1 MTTDTFSLVYKA
13 HTLAINAQTTHIRV
27 YFKRGVQQKCGVQ
40 NSIFTSRNQ
49 LFWALTHLIQY
60 NLHSSSFQI

>member
-40 NSIFTSRNQ
+40 NSILPQEISYFEP
-49 LFWALTHLIQY
+49 
-60 NLHSSSFQI
+60 